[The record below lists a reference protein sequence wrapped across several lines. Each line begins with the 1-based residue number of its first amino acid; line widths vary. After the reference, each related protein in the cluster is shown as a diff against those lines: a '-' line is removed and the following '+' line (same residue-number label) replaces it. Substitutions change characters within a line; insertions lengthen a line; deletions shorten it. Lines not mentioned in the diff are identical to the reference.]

1 MVQLDQVAKHEWNS
15 VMKYIAS
22 VQADPSKYIG
32 QKKDDDYLEKARQLS
47 MLDILHTPPDNV
59 LPPEKKSSDYL
70 NLSLPNGSNKYFTSN
85 GNNLTYEPSNSLNLG
100 YASNPSNDSTSGYL
114 H

>member
-1 MVQLDQVAKHEWNS
+1 
-15 VMKYIAS
+15 MKYIAS

-47 MLDILHTPPDNV
+47 MLDILHEPLDNV
-59 LPPEKKSSDYL
+59 IPPEKKSSDYL
-70 NLSLPNGSNKYFTSN
+70 NLSLPNVSNKYFTPN
-85 GNNLTYEPSNSLNLG
+85 GENLTYETSNTLNLNYSSNSNNNS
-100 YASNPSNDSTSGYL
+100 AFEYL